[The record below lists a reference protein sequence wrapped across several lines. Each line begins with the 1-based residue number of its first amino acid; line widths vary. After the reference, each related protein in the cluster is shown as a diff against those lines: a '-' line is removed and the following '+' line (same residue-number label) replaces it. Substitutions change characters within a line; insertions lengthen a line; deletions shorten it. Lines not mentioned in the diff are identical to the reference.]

1 VLRVLQPKKVDT
13 WPEEDFDMVTTSQIL
28 ALDVGSRRIGVA
40 QADSVS
46 RIAYPLKT
54 IDVDGEELRT
64 ISKLI
69 TENHPMVLVVGYPRN
84 QSGEP
89 TAQTE
94 FVEAFAA
101 KLRPCDVPI
110 VFQDE
115 SLTSVMAEERL
126 KNQGG
131 TYTKADIDSMAA
143 TIILTDYLEA
153 NHGH

>member
-1 VLRVLQPKKVDT
+1 MT
-13 WPEEDFDMVTTSQIL
+13 VTNQIL

-46 RIAYPLKT
+46 RIAYPLMT
-54 IDVDGEELRT
+54 IDVDGEELKA
-64 ISKLI
+64 ISKLVR
-69 TENHPMVLVVGYPRN
+69 ELSPMVLVVGYPRN
-84 QSGEP
+84 QSGDP

-94 FVEAFAA
+94 SVTSFAA

-126 KNQGG
+126 QAQSRP
-131 TYTKADIDSMAA
+131 YTKADIDAMAA
-143 TIILTDYLEA
+143 TIILNDYLEA

>member
-1 VLRVLQPKKVDT
+1 MT
-13 WPEEDFDMVTTSQIL
+13 VTNQIL
-28 ALDVGSRRIGVA
+28 ALDVGTRRIGVA

-46 RIAYPLKT
+46 RIAYPVMT
-54 IDVDGEELRT
+54 IDVDGNELRA
-64 ISKLI
+64 ISELI
-69 TENHPMVLVVGYPRN
+69 TDTDPMVLVVGYPRN
-84 QSGEP
+84 QSGDP

-94 FVEAFAA
+94 LVQAFAA
-101 KLRPCDVPI
+101 TLKPCEVPI

-126 KNQGG
+126 KNQGAR
-131 TYTKADIDSMAA
+131 YTKADIDSMAA

>member
-1 VLRVLQPKKVDT
+1 MALT
-13 WPEEDFDMVTTSQIL
+13 NQIL

-46 RIAYPLKT
+46 RIAYPLVT
-54 IDVDGEELRT
+54 IDVDGEELRA

-69 TENHPMVLVVGYPRN
+69 IENDPMVLVVGYPRN
-84 QSGEP
+84 QSGDT
-89 TAQTE
+89 TAQTA

-101 KLRPCDVPI
+101 KLRPCQVPI

-126 KNQGG
+126 KSQGG
-131 TYTKADIDSMAA
+131 AYTKADIDAMAA
-143 TIILTDYLEA
+143 TIILSDYLEA